1 MHSSLSQW
9 RGVSRAPTFTASNS
23 GPTVDAGSDNAGVYM
38 FAGTGR
44 SMLAS
49 PVISVSTNHCLRFRV
64 HFRGVPVGRLTVSQT
79 EKNNIYIVFENVL
92 LTGAQRQCFVIH
104 HASFTAASNW
114 LMEFSRVSGNDVI
127 VC

>member
-1 MHSSLSQW
+1 M
-9 RGVSRAPTFTASNS
+9 
-23 GPTVDAGSDNAGVYM
+23 DAGSDNAGVYM

-64 HFRGVPVGRLTVSQT
+64 HFRGVPVGRLTVSQA
-79 EKNNIYIVFENVL
+79 EKKTNIYTYIVFENVL

-104 HASFTAASNW
+104 HAPFTAASNW
-114 LMEFSRVSGNDVI
+114 LMEFSRASGNDVI